1 MTRKSLTSQK
11 LFLSESLNQY
21 ITFAMI
27 PSLSDKDL
35 NQIFCDAAETRA
47 SLKEYLSLVK
57 DTEMDVYE
65 KAKYNKARKK
75 IIITDEFYN
84 QIRREQEK
92 RFQQSQ
98 ELSKDDIAE
107 LVTNRKYL
115 YDYEMT
121 RETLEVFCEMLKET
135 YDESVISSIHKQA
148 MEKAAS
154 NLIKAN

>member
-35 NQIFCDAAETRA
+35 NLVFCDAAETRT

-65 KAKYNKARKK
+65 QAKFNKARKK
-75 IIITDEFYN
+75 VIITDEFYN

-98 ELSKDDIAE
+98 ELTKDDIAE

-121 RETLEVFCEMLKET
+121 RETLGVFYEMLKET
-135 YDESVISSIHKQA
+135 YDESAISSIHKQA